1 MTLFKQIAFAAGL
14 TIVSFLDIAS
24 SYAHDTRIGNLVID
38 HAWSRQSPMAADV
51 AAGFMTIT
59 NTGSEDDKLVKA
71 TLEITGTVQL
81 HDMQMDGDVMRMREI
96 PAIDIPAGQTVELK
110 PGGLHVMMIDMKG
123 PMKEGDMIP
132 ITLTFDDGSSK
143 KVDAKVVKPTAAAMP
158 MGGMGGHDMSQ
169 HKH

>member
-59 NTGSEDDKLVKA
+59 NTGREDDKLVKA
-71 TLEITGTVQL
+71 TSEITGTVQL
-81 HDMQMDGDVMRMREI
+81 QDMQMDGDVMKMVELTEGI
-96 PAIDIPAGQTVELK
+96 VIPAGQTVELK
-110 PGGLHVMMIDMKG
+110 PRALHVMFMEVKS
-123 PMKEGDMIP
+123 PPREGDVFKG
-132 ITLTFDDGSSK
+132 TLTFEKAG
-143 KVDAKVVKPTAAAMP
+143 TAEIEYEVEAPGA
-158 MGGMGGHDMSQ
+158 GMN
-169 HKH
+169 